1 MAAVSIACSGFQAD
15 SPAITTITAANFS
28 SDLIGPSMAVHP
40 RFRLGTMAAYRGAPP
55 FFRDADG
62 P

>member
-1 MAAVSIACSGFQAD
+1 
-15 SPAITTITAANFS
+15 
-28 SDLIGPSMAVHP
+28 MAVHP
-40 RFRLGTMAAYRGAPP
+40 SFRLGTMAAYRGAPP